1 MSPWSRLPLKG
12 SKEYNMLVTLT
23 GLAVGLVWVA
33 KDEYEN
39 PKWTGIPK
47 ASQMDISDLNDWNKQ
62 FGPTD
67 ASQWAISVVE
77 NKKILE
83 SLTAEQKRKLDDIKE
98 ETESYRPKK
107 NTW

>member
-12 SKEYNMLVTLT
+12 SKEYNTLVTLT
-23 GLAVGLVWVA
+23 GLAIGLVWVA

-47 ASQMDISDLNDWNKQ
+47 AGQMDISDLSDWNKQ

-67 ASQWAISVVE
+67 SNQWALPAPE
-77 NKKILE
+77 NEKILE
-83 SLTAEQKRKLDDIKE
+83 SLAASQKR
-98 ETESYRPKK
+98 TNPNESQERPKK
-107 NTW
+107 TTW